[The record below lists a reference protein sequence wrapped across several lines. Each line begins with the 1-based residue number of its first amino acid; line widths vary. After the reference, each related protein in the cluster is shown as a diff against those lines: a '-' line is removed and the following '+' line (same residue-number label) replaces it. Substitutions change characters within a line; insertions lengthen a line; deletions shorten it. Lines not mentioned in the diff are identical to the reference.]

1 MIGLYIKKEVIP
13 INGWNILINLISGI
27 LKQQMI
33 KVILFTT
40 IVITLTITILS
51 ILLLLSLP

>member
-1 MIGLYIKKEVIP
+1 MKYAMIGLFIKKEVIP

-33 KVILFTT
+33 KVIILFTT
-40 IVITLTITILS
+40 IVITLIITILS
-51 ILLLLSLP
+51 ILL